1 MKKFLIPTMALMLA
15 MSASAETY
23 PYLSF
28 QTADGSIVSLKSDN
42 LNLTIE
48 DGKLVVQNGEGSN
61 KFVLIDL
68 ARMFFSKSTETAIT
82 NLNTDIN
89 STLQVYTAS
98 GVFLGEFDS
107 ERSLRRSVPSGVYVV
122 KANGRT
128 LKMAVK

>member
-28 QTADGSIVSLKSDN
+28 QTVDGSVVSLKSSN

-48 DGKLVVQNGEGSN
+48 DGKLVVQNDEGSN
-61 KFVLIDL
+61 KFVLTDL

-82 NLNTDIN
+82 NLDTDVN
-89 STLQVYTAS
+89 STLQVYTTS
-98 GVFLGEFDS
+98 GVFFGEFDS
-107 ERSLRRSVPSGVYVV
+107 ERSLRRSVPSGIYVV
-122 KANGRT
+122 KTNGRT

>member
-28 QTADGSIVSLKSDN
+28 QTVDGSVVSLKSSN

-48 DGKLVVQNGEGSN
+48 DGKLVVQNDEGSN
-61 KFVLIDL
+61 KFVLTDL
-68 ARMFFSKSTETAIT
+68 TRMFFSQSTETAIT
-82 NLNTDIN
+82 NLNTDVN
-89 STLQVYTAS
+89 STLQVYTTS
-98 GVFLGEFDS
+98 GVFLGEFDN
-107 ERSLRRSVPSGVYVV
+107 ERSLRRSVPSGIYVV
-122 KANGRT
+122 KTNGRT

>member
-28 QTADGSIVSLKSDN
+28 QTVDGSVVSLKSSN

-48 DGKLVVQNGEGSN
+48 DGKLVVQNDEGSN
-61 KFVLIDL
+61 KFVLTDL
-68 ARMFFSKSTETAIT
+68 ARMFFSQSTETAIT
-82 NLNTDIN
+82 NLNTDVN
-89 STLQVYTAS
+89 STLQVYTTS
-98 GVFLGEFDS
+98 GVFLGEFDN
-107 ERSLRRSVPSGVYVV
+107 ERSLRRSVPSGIYVV
-122 KANGRT
+122 KTNGRT

>member
-61 KFVLIDL
+61 KFVLTDL
-68 ARMFFSKSTETAIT
+68 ARMFFSQSTETAIT
-82 NLNTDIN
+82 NLNTDVN
-89 STLQVYTAS
+89 STLQVYTTS

-107 ERSLRRSVPSGVYVV
+107 ERSLRRSVSSGIYVV
-122 KANGRT
+122 KTNGRT

>member
-28 QTADGSIVSLKSDN
+28 QTVDGSVVSLKSSN

-48 DGKLVVQNGEGSN
+48 DGKLVVQNDEGSN
-61 KFVLIDL
+61 KFVLTDL
-68 ARMFFSKSTETAIT
+68 ARMFFSQSTETAIT
-82 NLNTDIN
+82 NLNTDVN
-89 STLQVYTAS
+89 STLQVYTTS

-107 ERSLRRSVPSGVYVV
+107 ERSLRRSVPSGIYVV
-122 KANGRT
+122 KTNGKT

>member
-28 QTADGSIVSLKSDN
+28 QTVDGSVVSLKSSN

-48 DGKLVVQNGEGSN
+48 DGKLVVQNDEGSN
-61 KFVLIDL
+61 KFVLTDL

-82 NLNTDIN
+82 NLNTDVN
-89 STLQVYTAS
+89 STLQVYTTS

-107 ERSLRRSVPSGVYVV
+107 ERSLRRSVSSGIYVV
-122 KANGRT
+122 KTNGRT

>member
-28 QTADGSIVSLKSDN
+28 QTVDGSVVSLKSSN

-48 DGKLVVQNGEGSN
+48 DGKLVVQNDEGSN
-61 KFVLIDL
+61 KFVLTDL
-68 ARMFFSKSTETAIT
+68 ARMFFSQSTETAIT
-82 NLNTDIN
+82 NLNTDVN
-89 STLQVYTAS
+89 STLQVYTTS
-98 GVFLGEFDS
+98 GVFLGGFDS
-107 ERSLRRSVPSGVYVV
+107 ERSLRRSVPSGIYVV
-122 KANGRT
+122 KTNGRT

>member
-28 QTADGSIVSLKSDN
+28 QTVDGSVVSLKSSN

-48 DGKLVVQNGEGSN
+48 DGKLVVQNDEGSN
-61 KFVLIDL
+61 KFVLTDL
-68 ARMFFSKSTETAIT
+68 ARMFFSKSTETSIT
-82 NLNTDIN
+82 NLNTDVN
-89 STLQVYTAS
+89 STLQVYTTS

-107 ERSLRRSVPSGVYVV
+107 ERSLRRSVPLGIYVV
-122 KANGRT
+122 KTNGKT

>member
-1 MKKFLIPTMALMLA
+1 MKKFLIPTMALVLA

-28 QTADGSIVSLKSDN
+28 QTVDGSVVSLKSSN

-48 DGKLVVQNGEGSN
+48 DGKLVVQNDEGSN
-61 KFVLIDL
+61 KFVLTDL
-68 ARMFFSKSTETAIT
+68 ARMFFSQSTETTIT
-82 NLNTDIN
+82 NLNTDVN
-89 STLQVYTAS
+89 STLQVYTTS

-107 ERSLRRSVPSGVYVV
+107 ERSLRRSVPSGIYVV
-122 KANGRT
+122 KTNGKT

>member
-28 QTADGSIVSLKSDN
+28 QTVDGSVVSLKSDN

-48 DGKLVVQNGEGSN
+48 DGKLVVQNDEGSN
-61 KFVLIDL
+61 KFVLTDL
-68 ARMFFSKSTETAIT
+68 ARMFFSKSTETSIT
-82 NLNTDIN
+82 NLNTDVN
-89 STLQVYTAS
+89 STLQVYTTS

-107 ERSLRRSVPSGVYVV
+107 ERSLRRSVSSGIYVV
-122 KANGRT
+122 KTNGKT

>member
-28 QTADGSIVSLKSDN
+28 QTVDGSVVSLKSSN

-48 DGKLVVQNGEGSN
+48 DGKLVVQNDEGSN
-61 KFVLIDL
+61 KFVLTDL
-68 ARMFFSKSTETAIT
+68 ARMFFSQSTETAIT
-82 NLNTDIN
+82 NLNTDVN
-89 STLQVYTAS
+89 STLQVYTTS
-98 GVFLGEFDS
+98 GVFLGGFDS
-107 ERSLRRSVPSGVYVV
+107 EHSLRRSVPSGIYVV
-122 KANGRT
+122 KTNGRT

>member
-28 QTADGSIVSLKSDN
+28 QTVDGSVVSLKSSN

-48 DGKLVVQNGEGSN
+48 DGKLVVQNDEGSN
-61 KFVLIDL
+61 KFVLTDL
-68 ARMFFSKSTETAIT
+68 ARMFFSQSTETAIT
-82 NLNTDIN
+82 NLNTDVN
-89 STLQVYTAS
+89 STLQVYTTS
-98 GVFLGEFDS
+98 GVFLGGFDS
-107 ERSLRRSVPSGVYVV
+107 EHSLRRSVPSGIYVV
-122 KANGRT
+122 KTNGKT